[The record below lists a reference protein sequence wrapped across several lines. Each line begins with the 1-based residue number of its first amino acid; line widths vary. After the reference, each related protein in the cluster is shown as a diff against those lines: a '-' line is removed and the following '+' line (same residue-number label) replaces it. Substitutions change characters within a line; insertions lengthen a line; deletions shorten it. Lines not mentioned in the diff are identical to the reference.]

1 MRELWTNWPEREID
15 GLMKGYIL
23 VQWSFWSLQVLII
36 NIEER
41 RKDYWQ
47 ILTHHFLTIA
57 LIAAAYAYHHTRVG
71 NVILVLMDVIE
82 LIFPVSHIAT
92 YGRLLVCIPS
102 AAVIPSKVTP
112 STVGT
117 YNGEEGCALS
127 VDESTAIS
135 KMAVAIN
142 WKDAFIGM

>member
-57 LIAAAYAYHHTRVG
+57 LIATAYAYHHTRVG

-92 YGRLLVCIPS
+92 CGRLLV
-102 AAVIPSKVTP
+102 
-112 STVGT
+112 
-117 YNGEEGCALS
+117 
-127 VDESTAIS
+127 
-135 KMAVAIN
+135 
-142 WKDAFIGM
+142 

>member
-92 YGRLLVCIPS
+92 YGRLLV
-102 AAVIPSKVTP
+102 
-112 STVGT
+112 
-117 YNGEEGCALS
+117 
-127 VDESTAIS
+127 
-135 KMAVAIN
+135 
-142 WKDAFIGM
+142 

>member
-57 LIAAAYAYHHTRVG
+57 LIATAYAYHHTRVG

-82 LIFPVSHIAT
+82 LIFPVSPIAT
-92 YGRLLVCIPS
+92 YGRLLV
-102 AAVIPSKVTP
+102 
-112 STVGT
+112 
-117 YNGEEGCALS
+117 
-127 VDESTAIS
+127 
-135 KMAVAIN
+135 
-142 WKDAFIGM
+142 